1 MNCREHYRREIIKR
15 IAKVAG
21 FNPANVPNIGYV
33 EPDYYQRTTA
43 SYTKDHPNKVYFRVN
58 KNNPQLDTKGK
69 VDNWAQ
75 YVVNKINEE
84 FLSDKFGTVAYI
96 DKHSS
101 TYYTDVRWSI
111 PEELIEEYMRIN
123 GDEITDVDYSPATLP
138 KVNRFQNEID
148 KITDRI
154 STLKRN
160 LNANK
165 SDRTKF
171 AELTAK
177 IKGLEER
184 KAELE
189 AEDKLANVV
198 ALGNTDMDD
207 VEKLLNKEE
216 VSTSD
221 LFYVNKI
228 LHQWENSVD
237 TIFDA
242 NDLERVDGQ
251 YSLNVQAVSNIELRA
266 TELRKK
272 YTDVF
277 NNTVMNIFLKQGLTP
292 TQEQIF
298 GAKKEID
305 ILQAN
310 LRDIS
315 MTNDIIFQVT
325 SKIIKEANFKTEEE
339 VIKTVKEVDALMD
352 AVKKTV
358 QYKQKGFDIFS
369 QEDKDGK
376 KTGMMT
382 SRFSDAFYKESNFR
396 RNKAKETG
404 NWEDFFKW
412 KKENNILFDL
422 RKLFYNEYK
431 ELDGSKEFT
440 EEDITAHINDLKL
453 QLGEK
458 GYQEYYDRLQA
469 KFDLY
474 KKDLEAQKEY
484 VSSLDADQSAKD
496 AMMEEW
502 LLTNSPFVYAE
513 RVYEGK
519 KIKIGEKFINP
530 KGYKYTSEVPRRFTP
545 DGQKTNW
552 YDAKFDV
559 IQNNPALYDYYRY
572 TIDKFNELRDYL
584 PDSAVEDLQYNYIPE
599 IRKSIVELFSDRGI
613 KGGLDGW
620 YDKVISELTTSA
632 PSGISYEERDPVTG
646 ELIKTLPISM
656 VGKNLSADE
665 KSYDLAKIT
674 KAFSIM
680 ALSFKHKSEIEDSI
694 RLLEQVV
701 NNSKEAVLNPDGT
714 PRKNMRD
721 KPIEVKGQLK
731 YYKSQ
736 YKYAVEALLYN
747 QRRVEEGVSKTKK
760 LLNTEEKAAKVE
772 LEKQLAETTDEET
785 KKEIQAKIDALGSN
799 VVASNVWNKVIQFAQ
814 LKGMGW
820 NLFAPVNNTVVGFI
834 GNLIH
839 ASGNE
844 DFSTNDFLKS
854 YRLMLNSIG
863 KSASLDT
870 IATKT
875 AKKINNL
882 MVNFNVV
889 GEVDQAGYNSTAFE
903 SGTAKGLQKLS
914 PYELTKR
921 AEYLNQ
927 GATFLAMM
935 MNKKIEDLQGN
946 KKRSMFEAYD
956 ENGEWKNDEFPP
968 ISDKEKSDFKIKL
981 EQVKKIVHGNY
992 DPNSPTAIKKNVLG
1006 RAVTM
1011 FRNWVAE
1018 GFAARFEGEKE
1029 DILLGRTRK
1038 GRFITLKEQGLVQ
1051 GPMLLLSQMANFLTF
1066 GGAFKTSLDSLSEV
1080 DKANMRKNAME
1091 MLIYLH
1097 LYMLT
1102 LVLKSLDSDDDDEKK
1117 ALNYLIN
1124 INLRTQNDMAF
1135 FTSPLAFEKITQ
1147 SSIPAMSIVTDAAKL
1162 VQATQKTIAGD
1173 PYYKTGIHKGD
1184 LRIRVAAEK
1193 NIPFL
1198 TQIERL
1204 YQGTSKAME

>member
-1 MNCREHYRREIIKR
+1 MDCEQHYRREIIKR
-15 IAKVAG
+15 IAKIVG
-21 FNPANVPNIGYV
+21 FNPTDVPNIGYV
-33 EPDYYQRTTA
+33 EPEYNQRTSARYLKTA
-43 SYTKDHPNKVYFRVN
+43 PNKTFLMVN
-58 KNNPQLDTKGK
+58 KNNPQLDDKPKTNNWGQKL
-69 VDNWAQ
+69 VDR
-75 YVVNKINEE
+75 INEE
-84 FLSDKFGTVAYI
+84 FMSDKFGTVAYI
-96 DKHSS
+96 DKNIS
-101 TYYTDVRWSI
+101 TYYTEISWNI
-111 PEELIEEYMRIN
+111 PKELIEEYKRIN
-123 GDEITDVDYSPATLP
+123 GDEITEVDYSPATLP
-138 KVNRFQNEID
+138 KVNRFQNEIN

-171 AELTAK
+171 AEISAK
-177 IKGLEER
+177 IKTLEER
-184 KAELE
+184 EAELI

-198 ALGNTDMDD
+198 SFGNSDMDD
-207 VEKLLNKEE
+207 VEKILNKDEI
-216 VSTSD
+216 STSD
-221 LFYVNKI
+221 LFYANKI
-228 LHQWENSVD
+228 LHQWNNVVG

-242 NDLERVDGQ
+242 NDLERTDGQ
-251 YSLNVQAVSNIELRA
+251 YSLNVQAVNNIELRA
-266 TELRKK
+266 KELSLK
-272 YTDVF
+272 YTKVF
-277 NNTVMNIFLKQGLTP
+277 ENTVMNIFLKQGVTP
-292 TQEQIF
+292 TKEQIF

-315 MTNDIIFQVT
+315 MTNDVIFQVT
-325 SKIIKEANFKTEEE
+325 SKIIKEANFKTEQE

-358 QYKQKGFDIFS
+358 EYKQKGFDIFA

-382 SRFSDAFYKESNFR
+382 SRFSDVFYKESGKR
-396 RNKAKETG
+396 RDDAKKTG

-431 ELDGSKEFT
+431 ELDGGKEFS

-484 VSSLDADQSAKD
+484 ISSLEADQSAKD

-519 KIKIGEKFINP
+519 KIKLGEKFINP

-552 YDAKFDV
+552 HDAKFDV
-559 IQNNPALYDYYRY
+559 IQDNPALYDYYKY

-599 IRKSIVELFSDRGI
+599 IRKNIAELFSDKGI

-620 YDKVISELTTSA
+620 YDKIISELTTSS
-632 PSGISYEERDPVTG
+632 PSGISYEERDPETG

-656 VGKNLSADE
+656 VGKNLKADE
-665 KSYDLAKIT
+665 KSYDLARIT

-714 PRKNMRD
+714 PKMNARNEAISVEGKLKNYRA
-721 KPIEVKGQLK
+721 
-731 YYKSQ
+731 Q
-736 YKYAVEALLYN
+736 YNYAVEALLYN
-747 QRRVEEGVSKTKK
+747 KRRIEEGVSKTKK
-760 LLNTEEKAAKVE
+760 LLNTEEKAIKAD
-772 LEKQLAETTDEET
+772 LEKQLAETTDEDA
-785 KKEIQAKIDALGSN
+785 KKEIQAKIDELGSN
-799 VVASNVWNKVIQFAQ
+799 VVASKVWDKVIQFAQ

-834 GNLIH
+834 SNLIH

-844 DFSTNDFLKS
+844 DYTAGDYLKA
-854 YRLMLNSIG
+854 YRLMLNSVG
-863 KSASLDT
+863 KSASLD
-870 IATKT
+870 ALETKT
-875 AKKINNL
+875 AKKINNM

-889 GEVDQAGYNSTAFE
+889 GEIDQAGYNSTAFE
-903 SGTAKGLQKLS
+903 SGVAKGLQKLS

-927 GATFLAMM
+927 GSTFVAMLL
-935 MNKKIEDLQGN
+935 NKKIKDLQGN
-946 KKRSMFEAYD
+946 ERSMWEAYD
-956 ENGEWKNDEFPP
+956 EEGNWKTDEFPP
-968 ISDKEKSDFKIKL
+968 QSEKEKSDFKIKL

-992 DPNSPTAIKKNVLG
+992 DPSSPVAIKKVTLG

-1029 DILLGRTRK
+1029 DLLLGRSRK

-1102 LVLKSLDSDDDDEKK
+1102 LILKSLDSDDDDEKK

-1147 SSIPAMSIVTDAAKL
+1147 SSIPAMSIITDAAKL
-1162 VQATQKTIAGD
+1162 VQATQKTITGD